1 MRKPPVDELVDQNS
15 LHHHYKGLPC
25 CFTVPRCRC
34 PARPSTPQSSIRAAQ
49 VRVGMGHFGA
59 RRIVSGRIAEI
70 YRSARLGAAVGSIG
84 EVRAPEISTLDVGA
98 IKPGIVHLGVFSAGP
113 LQVGVAEIAVQEVGV
128 VQVSVLKMATVSV
141 DVEEI
146 SV

>member
-1 MRKPPVDELVDQNS
+1 MLF
-15 LHHHYKGLPC
+15 Y
-25 CFTVPRCRC
+25 
-34 PARPSTPQSSIRAAQ
+34 RAALPLS
-49 VRVGMGHFGA
+49 RKTLNTPIEYSSGTGSRGHGSFRC

-84 EVRAPEISTLDVGA
+84 ELRAPEISTLDVGA

-113 LQVGVAEIAVQEVGV
+113 LQVGVAWIAVQEVGV
-128 VQVSVLKMATVSV
+128 VPVSVLKMATVSV